1 LIEIEKSAEAVGRLE
16 GHFHPGEPTSDRP
29 ASTGRNRKG
38 GSKEIKMTTQAV
50 KAAMMLILII
60 TVAFMTA
67 VVSANS

>member
-1 LIEIEKSAEAVGRLE
+1 MKRPVAPPAATFTPVSRRAVGQL
-16 GHFHPGEPTSDRP
+16 RP
-29 ASTGRNRKG
+29 NRKRV
-38 GSKEIKMTTQAV
+38 GSKEIKMTTQAI

>member
-1 LIEIEKSAEAVGRLE
+1 
-16 GHFHPGEPTSDRP
+16 
-29 ASTGRNRKG
+29 
-38 GSKEIKMTTQAV
+38 MTTQAV

>member
-1 LIEIEKSAEAVGRLE
+1 
-16 GHFHPGEPTSDRP
+16 
-29 ASTGRNRKG
+29 
-38 GSKEIKMTTQAV
+38 MTTQAI